1 LDDDAPQV
9 DQSVIGISGPQKAAQ
24 GRLRMARSAQFVDVN
39 AGARLDRL
47 PICSFHWR
55 ILALIGAG
63 MFLDAFDIYL
73 SGGVLGAVLK
83 EGWSTLDLNAAFV
96 SSTFLGMTIGAWLSG
111 ILGDRFGRRFSY
123 QVNLAIFGLASIA
136 AAFAPSMYVLIGLRF
151 IIGIGL
157 GAEIVVGYATLT
169 EFVPA
174 SSRGRWIGLLA
185 VITNFSLFASS
196 MVGLW
201 VIPTFGWRYMFGLVG
216 VLAMIV
222 WFLRKS
228 MPESPRWLAANGRA
242 DEAERILEEIE
253 AQAARKGTLAPVASK
268 AAAEERPGPVWRLFQ
283 HPYLGR
289 TLLGSLLHVVV
300 GFSLYGFIGWLPTF
314 MVKGGH
320 SVVSSLG
327 YATVMALGGPV
338 GSLIGL
344 VLADRLGRRLSI
356 VGSSIAAAAL
366 GIAYPYMADGI
377 ALAGTGFLLVTS
389 IYVML
394 ATGFAMLVPELFP
407 TRYRLRGTAVCATA
421 GRIATAL
428 VQYAVVAIFA
438 WQGLTGVLTTLAG
451 ILVFQA
457 VVFLLFG
464 FETKGRSL
472 ENASAVGDAPS
483 GSTASVS
490 QRPADIGV

>member
-1 LDDDAPQV
+1 V
-9 DQSVIGISGPQKAAQ
+9 
-24 GRLRMARSAQFVDVN
+24 ARSAFVDVN

-73 SGGVLGAVLK
+73 AGGVLGAVVK
-83 EGWSTLDLNAAFV
+83 EGWSTIELNAAFV
-96 SSTFLGMTIGAWLSG
+96 AATFVGMTIGAWCSG

-136 AAFAPSMYVLIGLRF
+136 AAFAPNMIVLIGLRF

-185 VITNFSLFASS
+185 VITNFSLFVSS

-201 VIPTFGWRYMFGLVG
+201 VIPNFGWRYMFGLVG

-242 DEAERILEEIE
+242 EDAEAILAAIEAE
-253 AQAARKGTLAPVASK
+253 AARKGALAPVAPK
-268 AAAEERPGPVWRLFQ
+268 AVAEESPGSVWRLFQ
-283 HPYLGR
+283 PPYLGR
-289 TLLGSLLHVVV
+289 TLLGSLLHIVV

-314 MVKGGH
+314 MVKSGH

-327 YATVMALGGPV
+327 YTTVMALGGPL

-344 VLADRLGRRLSI
+344 GLADRLGRRLSI
-356 VGSSIAAAAL
+356 IFSSVAAAAL
-366 GIAYPYMADGI
+366 GIAYPYMSDGA
-377 ALAGTGFLLVTS
+377 ALAGTGFLLVTA

-394 ATGFAMLVPELFP
+394 ATGFAMHVPELFP
-407 TRYRLRGTAVCATA
+407 TRYRLRGTAICATS

-428 VQYAVVAIFA
+428 VQYVVVAIFA

-457 VVFLLFG
+457 VIFLIFG
-464 FETKGRSL
+464 LETKGRSL
-472 ENASAVGDAPS
+472 ENASAAAPDES
-483 GSTASVS
+483 RASVS
-490 QRPADIGV
+490 REAVDVGA

>member
-1 LDDDAPQV
+1 M
-9 DQSVIGISGPQKAAQ
+9 Q
-24 GRLRMARSAQFVDVN
+24 GQAEPRVMAVN

-47 PICSFHWR
+47 PICGFHWR

-73 SGGVLGAVLK
+73 AGGVLGSVLK
-83 EGWSTLDLNAAFV
+83 EGWSTLELNAAFV
-96 SSTFLGMTIGAWLSG
+96 SATFVGMTLGAWFSG
-111 ILGDRFGRRFSY
+111 ILGDRYGRRFSY
-123 QVNLAIFGLASIA
+123 QVNLAIFGVASIA
-136 AAFAPSMYVLIGLRF
+136 AAFAPTMNALIAARF
-151 IIGIGL
+151 VIGIGL

-201 VIPTFGWRYMFGLVG
+201 VIPTFGWRYMFGIVG

-222 WFLRKS
+222 WILRKS
-228 MPESPRWLAANGRA
+228 MPESPRWLATHGRPA
-242 DEAERILEEIE
+242 EAEAILAKIE
-253 AQAARKGTLAPVASK
+253 AEAARKAPLPAVRQVASS
-268 AAAEERPGPVWRLFQ
+268 EDEGGSVWRLFQ
-283 HPYLGR
+283 PPYLGR

-314 MVKGGH
+314 LVKGGH

-327 YATVMALGGPV
+327 YTTLMALGGPV

-344 VLADRLGRRLSI
+344 ALADRIGRKPSI
-356 VGSSIAAAAL
+356 VGSSIVAAVL
-366 GIAYPYMADGI
+366 GVAYPFMAEGVP
-377 ALAGTGFLLVTS
+377 LVVVGFLLVTS

-394 ATGFAMLVPELFP
+394 ATGFAMHVPELFP

-421 GRIATAL
+421 GRITTAL
-428 VQYAVVAIFA
+428 VQFVVVAIFA
-438 WQGLTGVLTTLAG
+438 WQGLAGVLITLAG
-451 ILVFQA
+451 ILLFQA
-457 VVFLLFG
+457 IVFLLFG
-464 FETKGRSL
+464 FETKGRTL
-472 ENASAVGDAPS
+472 EDVSELASSPVAGAAAGPS
-483 GSTASVS
+483 RTVAG
-490 QRPADIGV
+490 IGG

>member
-1 LDDDAPQV
+1 
-9 DQSVIGISGPQKAAQ
+9 
-24 GRLRMARSAQFVDVN
+24 MARSEFVDIN

-47 PICSFHWR
+47 PICGFHWR

-73 SGGVLGAVLK
+73 AGGVLGAVVK
-83 EGWSTLDLNAAFV
+83 EGWSTIELNAAFV
-96 SSTFLGMTIGAWLSG
+96 SATFVGMTIGAWFSG

-136 AAFAPSMYVLIGLRF
+136 AAFAPSMAVLIGLRF

-174 SSRGRWIGLLA
+174 TSRGRWIGLLA

-201 VIPTFGWRYMFGLVG
+201 VIPNFGWRYMFGLVG
-216 VLAMIV
+216 ILAMFV

-242 DEAERILEEIE
+242 DEAERILSTIE
-253 AQAARKGTLAPVASK
+253 A
-268 AAAEERPGPVWRLFQ
+268 AAAKKGPLPPAVQMAATEQMPGTVWRLFRP
-283 HPYLGR
+283 PYLGR
-289 TLLGSLLHVVV
+289 TLLGSLLHIVV

-327 YATVMALGGPV
+327 YTSVMALGGPV

-344 VLADRLGRRLSI
+344 MLADRLGRRLSI
-356 VGSSIAAAAL
+356 VCSSLAAAVL
-366 GIAYPYMADGI
+366 GIAYPYMSDGV
-377 ALAGTGFLLVTS
+377 ALAGTGFLLVTA

-394 ATGFAMLVPELFP
+394 ATGFAMHVPELFP
-407 TRYRLRGTAVCATA
+407 TGYRLRGTAICATS

-428 VQYAVVAIFA
+428 VQYVVVAIFA
-438 WQGLTGVLTTLAG
+438 WQGLAGVLTTLAG

-457 VVFLLFG
+457 FIFLIFG
-464 FETKGRSL
+464 FETKGQSL
-472 ENASAVGDAPS
+472 ENVSALGGGGAQPL
-483 GSTASVS
+483 A
-490 QRPADIGV
+490 QRPADVGA

>member
-1 LDDDAPQV
+1 MRSIRRDGGEEEMQAAM
-9 DQSVIGISGPQKAAQ
+9 GIQAS
-24 GRLRMARSAQFVDVN
+24 SVN

-47 PICSFHWR
+47 PICGFHWR

-73 SGGVLGAVLK
+73 AGGVLGAVLK
-83 EGWSTLDLNAAFV
+83 EGWSTLELNAWFV
-96 SSTFLGMTIGAWLSG
+96 SATFVGMTIGAWFSG

-123 QVNLAIFGLASIA
+123 QVNLAIFGLASLA
-136 AAFAPSMYVLIGLRF
+136 AAFAPTMSALIAARF
-151 IIGIGL
+151 FIGIGL

-174 SSRGRWIGLLA
+174 ASRGRWIGLLA

-201 VIPTFGWRYMFGLVG
+201 VIPTFGWRYMFGIVG

-222 WFLRKS
+222 WVLRKS
-228 MPESPRWLAANGRA
+228 MPESPRWLASHGRPE
-242 DEAERILEEIE
+242 EAEAVLARIE
-253 AQAARKGTLAPVASK
+253 AQAARKGPLPAVI
-268 AAAEERPGPVWRLFQ
+268 PGTRTEDRGGSVWKLFQ
-283 HPYLGR
+283 PPYLGR
-289 TLLGSLLHVVV
+289 TLLGSVLHIVV

-314 MVKGGH
+314 LIKSGH

-327 YATVMALGGPV
+327 YTSLMSLGGPV

-344 VLADRLGRRLSI
+344 VLADVVGRKTSI
-356 VGSSIAAAAL
+356 VGSSIAAAAF
-366 GIAYPYMADGI
+366 GVAYPFMPDGGPLV
-377 ALAGTGFLLVTS
+377 AVGFCLVTS

-394 ATGFAMLVPELFP
+394 ATGFAMYVPELFP

-428 VQYAVVAIFA
+428 VQFAVVAIFA
-438 WQGLTGVLTTLAG
+438 WQGLIGVLSALAG
-451 ILVFQA
+451 VLVFQA
-457 VVFLLFG
+457 IVFVLFG
-464 FETKGRSL
+464 IETKGRAL
-472 ENASAVGDAPS
+472 EEVSEVAVVAEQGPLATERRAP
-483 GSTASVS
+483 A
-490 QRPADIGV
+490 

>member
-1 LDDDAPQV
+1 
-9 DQSVIGISGPQKAAQ
+9 
-24 GRLRMARSAQFVDVN
+24 MARSADIDINV
-39 AGARLDRL
+39 GARLDRL

-73 SGGVLGAVLK
+73 AGGVLGVVLK
-83 EGWSTLDLNAAFV
+83 EGWSTLELNATFV
-96 SSTFLGMTIGAWLSG
+96 SATFVGMTIGAWFSG

-123 QVNLAIFGLASIA
+123 QLNLAIFGLASIA
-136 AAFAPSMYVLIGLRF
+136 AAFAPSMIVLIILRL

-185 VITNFSLFASS
+185 VITNVSLFASS

-201 VIPTFGWRYMFGLVG
+201 VIPNLGWRYMFGLVG
-216 VLAMIV
+216 ILAMIV

-228 MPESPRWLAANGRA
+228 MPESPRWLAANGRP
-242 DEAERILEEIE
+242 DEAEQILSAIE
-253 AQAARKGTLAPVASK
+253 AEAAQKATLSRIDLVT
-268 AAAEERPGPVWRLFQ
+268 AAEETPGPVWRLFQ
-283 HPYLGR
+283 PPYLGR
-289 TLLGSLLHVVV
+289 TLLGSLLHIVV

-314 MVKGGH
+314 MVKGGY

-327 YATVMALGGPV
+327 YTSVMALGGPV

-344 VLADRLGRRLSI
+344 LLADRLGRRLSI
-356 VGSSIAAAAL
+356 VCSSIAAAIL
-366 GIAYPYMADGI
+366 GIAYPYMPDGV
-377 ALAGTGFLLVTS
+377 ALAGTGFLLVTA

-394 ATGFAMLVPELFP
+394 ATGFAMHVPELFP
-407 TRYRLRGTAVCATA
+407 TRYRLRGTAICATA
-421 GRIATAL
+421 GRITTAL
-428 VQYAVVAIFA
+428 VQYVVVAIFA
-438 WQGLTGVLTTLAG
+438 WQGLAGVLTTLAG

-457 VVFLLFG
+457 AVFLIFG

-472 ENASAVGDAPS
+472 ENVSAIDDAHDESRP
-483 GSTASVS
+483 ALAR
-490 QRPADIGV
+490 QPADIGA

>member
-1 LDDDAPQV
+1 
-9 DQSVIGISGPQKAAQ
+9 
-24 GRLRMARSAQFVDVN
+24 MARSGFVDIN

-47 PICSFHWR
+47 PICGFHWR

-63 MFLDAFDIYL
+63 MSLDAFDIYL
-73 SGGVLGAVLK
+73 AGGVLGAIVK
-83 EGWSTLDLNAAFV
+83 EGWSTIELNAAFV
-96 SSTFLGMTIGAWLSG
+96 SATFVGMTIGAWFSG

-123 QVNLAIFGLASIA
+123 QVNLAIFGLASIG
-136 AAFAPSMYVLIGLRF
+136 AAFAPNMSVLIGLRF

-185 VITNFSLFASS
+185 VITNFSLFVSS

-201 VIPTFGWRYMFGLVG
+201 VIPNLGWRYMFGLVG
-216 VLAMIV
+216 ILAMFV

-242 DEAERILEEIE
+242 DEAERILSTIEEE
-253 AQAARKGTLAPVASK
+253 AAKRGPLPPVVQM
-268 AAAEERPGPVWRLFQ
+268 AAAEGKPGSVWRLFQ
-283 HPYLGR
+283 SPYLGR
-289 TLLGSLLHVVV
+289 TLLGSLLHIVV

-327 YATVMALGGPV
+327 YTSVMALGGPV

-344 VLADRLGRRLSI
+344 MLADRLGRRLSI
-356 VGSSIAAAAL
+356 VCSSLAAAVL
-366 GIAYPYMADGI
+366 GLAYPHMSDGI
-377 ALAGTGFLLVTS
+377 ALAGTGFLLVTA

-394 ATGFAMLVPELFP
+394 ATGFAMHVPELFP
-407 TRYRLRGTAVCATA
+407 TRYRLRGTAICATS

-428 VQYAVVAIFA
+428 VQYVVVAIFA

-457 VVFLLFG
+457 LIFLIFG
-464 FETKGRSL
+464 FETKGQSL
-472 ENASAVGDAPS
+472 ENVSAVPDGRGGAQPL
-483 GSTASVS
+483 A
-490 QRPADIGV
+490 QRPADVGV

>member
-1 LDDDAPQV
+1 
-9 DQSVIGISGPQKAAQ
+9 
-24 GRLRMARSAQFVDVN
+24 MARSAFVDVN

-73 SGGVLGAVLK
+73 AGGVLGAVVK
-83 EGWSTLDLNAAFV
+83 EGWSTIELNAAFV
-96 SSTFLGMTIGAWLSG
+96 AATFVGMTIGAWCSG

-136 AAFAPSMYVLIGLRF
+136 AAFAPNMIVLIGLRF

-185 VITNFSLFASS
+185 VITNFSLFVSS

-201 VIPTFGWRYMFGLVG
+201 VIPNFGWRYMFGLVG

-242 DEAERILEEIE
+242 EDAEAILAAIEAE
-253 AQAARKGTLAPVASK
+253 AARKGALAPVAPK
-268 AAAEERPGPVWRLFQ
+268 AVAEESPGSVWRLFQ
-283 HPYLGR
+283 PPYLGR
-289 TLLGSLLHVVV
+289 TLLGSLLHIVV

-314 MVKGGH
+314 MVKSGH

-327 YATVMALGGPV
+327 YTTVMALGGPL

-344 VLADRLGRRLSI
+344 GLADRLGRRLSI
-356 VGSSIAAAAL
+356 IFSSVAAAAL
-366 GIAYPYMADGI
+366 GIAYPYMSDGA
-377 ALAGTGFLLVTS
+377 ALAGTGFLLVTA

-394 ATGFAMLVPELFP
+394 ATGFAMHVPELFP
-407 TRYRLRGTAVCATA
+407 TRYRLRGTAICATS

-428 VQYAVVAIFA
+428 VQYVVVAIFA

-457 VVFLLFG
+457 VIFLIFG
-464 FETKGRSL
+464 LETKGRSL
-472 ENASAVGDAPS
+472 ENASAAAPDES
-483 GSTASVS
+483 RASVS
-490 QRPADIGV
+490 REAVDVGA

>member
-1 LDDDAPQV
+1 M
-9 DQSVIGISGPQKAAQ
+9 Q
-24 GRLRMARSAQFVDVN
+24 GQAEPRVMAVN

-47 PICSFHWR
+47 PICGFHWR

-73 SGGVLGAVLK
+73 AGGVLGSVLK
-83 EGWSTLDLNAAFV
+83 EGWSTLELNAAFV
-96 SSTFLGMTIGAWLSG
+96 SATFVGMTLGAWFSG
-111 ILGDRFGRRFSY
+111 ILGDRYGRRFSY

-136 AAFAPSMYVLIGLRF
+136 AAFAPTMNALIAARF
-151 IIGIGL
+151 VIGIGL

-201 VIPTFGWRYMFGLVG
+201 VIPTFGWRYMFGIVG

-222 WFLRKS
+222 WILRKS
-228 MPESPRWLAANGRA
+228 MPESPRWLATHGRPA
-242 DEAERILEEIE
+242 EAEAILAKIE
-253 AQAARKGTLAPVASK
+253 AEAARKAPLPAVRQVASS
-268 AAAEERPGPVWRLFQ
+268 EDEGGSVWRLFQ
-283 HPYLGR
+283 PPYLGR

-314 MVKGGH
+314 LVKGGH

-327 YATVMALGGPV
+327 YTTLMALGGPV

-344 VLADRLGRRLSI
+344 ALADRIGRKPSI
-356 VGSSIAAAAL
+356 VGSSIVAAVL
-366 GIAYPYMADGI
+366 GVAYPFMAEGVP
-377 ALAGTGFLLVTS
+377 LVVVGFLLVTS

-394 ATGFAMLVPELFP
+394 ATGFAMHVPELFP

-421 GRIATAL
+421 GRITTAL
-428 VQYAVVAIFA
+428 VQFVVVAIFA
-438 WQGLTGVLTTLAG
+438 WQGLAGVLITLAG
-451 ILVFQA
+451 ILLFQA
-457 VVFLLFG
+457 IVFLLFG
-464 FETKGRSL
+464 FETKGRTL
-472 ENASAVGDAPS
+472 EDVSELASSPVAGAAAGPS
-483 GSTASVS
+483 RTVAG
-490 QRPADIGV
+490 IGG